1 MNYFVTNFII
11 IIIYNLFISIFSL
24 LYIFRLQYPTQ
35 TVATNS
41 HQIAQQ
47 SPNQNQQQQPQVI
60 IQANPAVMYTTA
72 NGTAILTSHI
82 PVVLEPVTATNA
94 AAALAV
100 SATNNTTTQQP
111 SSVNSSPM
119 SSPGHTSSMD
129 NKVSINRAQP
139 KVKEVKRSAHNAI
152 ERRYRTSIN
161 DKITEL
167 KNLVVG
173 ESAKLNKSAVLRK
186 SVDKIRDLQRQNY
199 ELKMEVQRLQSEL
212 MSRDG
217 SKVQDLLHP
226 STHGKK
232 RKSSSNEDVII
243 YGKQQTLMTP
253 PRSDVSDPSLSP
265 PHSDISQPPSPYD
278 GSNYSS
284 SSGSIKDGDLE
295 ILPKSMQGM
304 AAHSRLALCMFM
316 FAIIAIN
323 PFKNIF
329 NGENYSNNYMF
340 DDEDLVGQRKI
351 LSIEDNGRTEC
362 L

>member
-1 MNYFVTNFII
+1 
-11 IIIYNLFISIFSL
+11 
-24 LYIFRLQYPTQ
+24 
-35 TVATNS
+35 
-41 HQIAQQ
+41 
-47 SPNQNQQQQPQVI
+47 
-60 IQANPAVMYTTA
+60 MYTTA
-72 NGTAILTSHI
+72 NGTAILASHI
-82 PVVLEPVTATNA
+82 PVVLEPVTASNA
-94 AAALAV
+94 AAAMA
-100 SATNNTTTQQP
+100 ATTATATTVTQQP
-111 SSVNSSPM
+111 LATSCSSLNSNSPM
-119 SSPGHTSSMD
+119 SSPGHTSMEN
-129 NKVSINRAQP
+129 NKVGISRGQP

-173 ESAKLNKSAVLRK
+173 EAAKLNKSAVLRK

-226 STHGKK
+226 TGRGKK
-232 RKSSSNEDVII
+232 RKPSSHEDTIM
-243 YGKQQTLMTP
+243 YGKEHSLMTP

-265 PHSDISQPPSPYD
+265 PHSDISMPPSPYD
-278 GSNYSS
+278 GSSS
-284 SSGSIKDGDLE
+284 SSSIKDGDLD

-323 PFKNIF
+323 PFKNIL
-329 NGENYSNNYMF
+329 GGGYGTGSNYLY

-351 LSIEDNGRTEC
+351 LSIDENGKFKQDDTVFDYI
-362 L
+362 

>member
-1 MNYFVTNFII
+1 
-11 IIIYNLFISIFSL
+11 
-24 LYIFRLQYPTQ
+24 
-35 TVATNS
+35 
-41 HQIAQQ
+41 
-47 SPNQNQQQQPQVI
+47 
-60 IQANPAVMYTTA
+60 MYTTA
-72 NGTAILTSHI
+72 NGTAILASHI
-82 PVVLEPVTATNA
+82 PVVLDPVTTSNA
-94 AAALAV
+94 AAAIAA
-100 SATNNTTTQQP
+100 SAITSTQQP
-111 SSVNSSPM
+111 AASSSSISTISPM
-119 SSPGHTSSMD
+119 SSPGHSSLD
-129 NKVSINRAQP
+129 NGKMCITRGQP

-226 STHGKK
+226 SESRGKK
-232 RKSSSNEDVII
+232 RKPSSNEDIII
-243 YGKQQTLMTP
+243 YGKEQNLMTP

-265 PHSDISQPPSPYD
+265 PHSDISLPPSPYD
-278 GSNYSS
+278 GSSS
-284 SSGSIKDGDLE
+284 SSSIKDGDLD

-323 PFKNIF
+323 PFKNIL
-329 NGENYSNNYMF
+329 GGYDAGSNYLYN
-340 DDEDLVGQRKI
+340 DEDLVGQRRI
-351 LSIEDNGRTEC
+351 LSIDENCEYIKSEI
-362 L
+362 

>member
-1 MNYFVTNFII
+1 
-11 IIIYNLFISIFSL
+11 
-24 LYIFRLQYPTQ
+24 
-35 TVATNS
+35 
-41 HQIAQQ
+41 
-47 SPNQNQQQQPQVI
+47 
-60 IQANPAVMYTTA
+60 MYTTA

-82 PVVLEPVTATNA
+82 PVVLEPVTATNS

-100 SATNNTTTQQP
+100 SSTNNTTTQQTSQGI

-119 SSPGHTSSMD
+119 SSPGHSSSMD

-226 STHGKK
+226 SSHGKK

-265 PHSDISQPPSPYD
+265 PHSDISLPPSPYD
-278 GSNYSS
+278 GSNSSS

-323 PFKNIF
+323 PFKNILV
-329 NGENYSNNYMF
+329 GEDYSNNYVF

-351 LSIEDNGRTEC
+351 LSIDDSGKIEYINHT
-362 L
+362 

>member
-1 MNYFVTNFII
+1 
-11 IIIYNLFISIFSL
+11 
-24 LYIFRLQYPTQ
+24 
-35 TVATNS
+35 
-41 HQIAQQ
+41 
-47 SPNQNQQQQPQVI
+47 
-60 IQANPAVMYTTA
+60 MYTTA
-72 NGTAILTSHI
+72 NGTAFLASHI
-82 PVVLEPVTATNA
+82 PVVLEPVNA
-94 AAALAV
+94 AATA
-100 SATNNTTTQQP
+100 TTTTSQP
-111 SSVNSSPM
+111 ASTTHTNAPLPIP
-119 SSPGHTSSMD
+119 SPGND
-129 NKVSINRAQP
+129 NMENKIAINRTPQP

-173 ESAKLNKSAVLRK
+173 DSAKLNKSAVLRK

-226 STHGKK
+226 STHHSKK
-232 RKSSSNEDVII
+232 RKQSSTDDMLM
-243 YGKQQTLMTP
+243 YGKQQSLMTP

-265 PHSDISQPPSPYD
+265 PHSDISLPPSPYD
-278 GSNYSS
+278 GSSS
-284 SSGSIKDGDLE
+284 SSASSVKDDDLE

-316 FAIIAIN
+316 FAILAIN
-323 PFKNIF
+323 PFKNF
-329 NGENYSNNYMF
+329 LGGSEYGNNYMF

-351 LSIEDNGRTEC
+351 LSIDEEGKSNVLFIDYFSI
-362 L
+362 